1 MLCAT
6 SIPDTS
12 HRGFSGPPLQDHRKW
27 FSLMGAVCLKKNS
40 FVSQLALEISFI
52 PGVRSITPYFVVLL
66 RLSRL
71 IITDIRTLYRVY
83 KGTKNTIQCLLGVPR
98 MVPAGVPHGSLAC

>member
-1 MLCAT
+1 
-6 SIPDTS
+6 
-12 HRGFSGPPLQDHRKW
+12 
-27 FSLMGAVCLKKNS
+27 MGAVCLKKNS

-83 KGTKNTIQCLLGVPR
+83 KGTKTQSKMSIWSTSNGPCDSPWL
-98 MVPAGVPHGSLAC
+98 AGVLI